1 MSIKNSKEKKYV
13 VAGASTNLLLLVMKF
28 VLAICA
34 HSAALMAD
42 AIHSLFNLF
51 GDGLAVAFMVMNKRA
66 KNDSHDYGY
75 GRYAT
80 VLCLAVSV
88 VLFVAA
94 FFWGFK
100 CADDFIL
107 FMQGVFPVKVHFLA
121 VVAAIVSVCVLL
133 ALSRFAMHHARQLKS
148 DVLTRAAHRYDFD
161 MWSSLGTFIAL
172 LPVVFIAG
180 KWKVLDMLTALVIC
194 LFVMVEACRLFRG
207 ALDELLDKSLPEDT
221 EADLAKLAA
230 GVEGVDAVTGVLT
243 RKVGGQMAI
252 ELNVTMNGNEPLDV
266 IHQRVKEIKRLISE
280 KYDQVNH
287 LAVHVEPSNM

>member
-1 MSIKNSKEKKYV
+1 MSTTNNKEKKYV

-28 VLAICA
+28 YVAICA

-51 GDGLAVAFMVMNKRA
+51 GDGLAVAFMALNKRA

-80 VLCLAVSV
+80 VMCLAISL

-100 CADDFIL
+100 CAGDFIL
-107 FMQGVFPVKVHFLA
+107 FMQGVFPVNVRFAAIIAA
-121 VVAAIVSVCVLL
+121 VVSVFVLL
-133 ALSRFAMHHARQLKS
+133 ALSRFAVRHAQQLNS

-161 MWSSLGTFIAL
+161 MWSSLGTFIVL
-172 LPVVFIAG
+172 LPVVIVAG
-180 KWKVLDMLTALVIC
+180 KWKVLDVLAAMVIC
-194 LFVMVEACRLFRG
+194 LFVMLEACRLFRN

-230 GVEGVDAVTGVLT
+230 GVDGVEAVTGVLT

-252 ELNVTMNGNEPLDV
+252 ELNVTMSGEDSLDV
-266 IHQRVKEIKRLISE
+266 IHQRVKEIKQLIND
-280 KYDQVNH
+280 KYDQVTH
-287 LAVHVEPSNM
+287 LAVHVEPSNQ